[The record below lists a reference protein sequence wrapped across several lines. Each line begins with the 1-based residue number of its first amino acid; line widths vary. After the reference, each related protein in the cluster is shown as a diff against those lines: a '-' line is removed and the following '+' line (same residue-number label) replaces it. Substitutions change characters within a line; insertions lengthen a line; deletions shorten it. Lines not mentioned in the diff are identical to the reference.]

1 MKYLKSFPRK
11 QSSAVGSS
19 LFLARPAQRPKRWPG
34 LSVCPCKAF
43 VWFLASRSAH
53 PDRMVQLGSRCLVL
67 MVSHILVSCHD
78 LRSAPSNRRALRL
91 VSNDRFLEGTLHRL
105 RPKSPVLRL
114 VGGADVAKRK
124 ILDEY
129 SHEVKSR
136 HEGKGGTVSVEVK
149 NRCPPVGFVS

>member
-1 MKYLKSFPRK
+1 M
-11 QSSAVGSS
+11 SAPAKLLFGS
-19 LFLARPAQRPKRWPG
+19 
-34 LSVCPCKAF
+34 C
-43 VWFLASRSAH
+43 ASRSAH

-78 LRSAPSNRRALRL
+78 LRSASNRRALRL

-149 NRCPPVGFVS
+149 NRCPSVGFVS